1 MPLPP
6 KSRRAT
12 PKSGSLREIVFRPY
26 RPIASIQA
34 LPSDPKRLPI
44 RCQDFW
50 FVVCRNSALI
60 DPVPCH

>member
-1 MPLPP
+1 ML
-6 KSRRAT
+6 
-12 PKSGSLREIVFRPY
+12 GQIVFRPY
-26 RPIASIQA
+26 RTARPIWR
-34 LPSDPKRLPI
+34 LLLDPKRLPI